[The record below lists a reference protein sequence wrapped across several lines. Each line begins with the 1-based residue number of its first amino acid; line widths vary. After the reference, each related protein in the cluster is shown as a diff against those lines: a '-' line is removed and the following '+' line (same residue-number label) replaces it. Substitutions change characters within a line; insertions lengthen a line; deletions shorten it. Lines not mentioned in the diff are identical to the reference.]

1 LREIKE
7 NEEKKK
13 RQEEDGDN
21 KYDYGTYGQTNR
33 AGMFGVKSKGTKN
46 TSKKTAVGGSKV
58 AGVKGVATTV
68 PGVEKT
74 KLKRTTTT
82 IGKR

>member
-1 LREIKE
+1 
-7 NEEKKK
+7 
-13 RQEEDGDN
+13 
-21 KYDYGTYGQTNR
+21 
-33 AGMFGVKSKGTKN
+33 MFGGVKSSKTKN
-46 TSKKTAVGGSKV
+46 FIKKTAVGGSKV
-58 AGVKGVATTV
+58 AGVKGVATSG